1 MHSKTGDR
9 MVLKQGRQIPGQM
22 PELKSQTEALRV
34 QGQSL

>member
-9 MVLKQGRQIPGQM
+9 MVLKQDRQTPGQM
-22 PELKSQTEALRV
+22 PELKSQTEVLKD